1 MKFLLSVKTVIK
13 LFITQGIIMNEN
25 MDTARDKKCASRR
38 RIIRKAFSLPAGSTL
53 RSHTPLSQEVA
64 FARAVLFPSFI
75 RKWVL
80 RRAYERCKVIGEI
93 VKKLKNP
100 SFEHVLQIAAST
112 VNPDPITRDLNA
124 KGNYKRRVSSKKA
137 NQRVFIAQVKS
148 AEATPDPVFNGA
160 MSQVSCRFGD
170 EFCTGLESA
179 LYAFHLTQNL
189 P

>member
-1 MKFLLSVKTVIK
+1 MKFRLSVKTEIK
-13 LFITQGIIMNEN
+13 LFITQGIIMNGN
-25 MDTARDKKCASRR
+25 IDTARDKKCASRR
-38 RIIRKAFSLPAGSTL
+38 RIIRKTFSLPAGSTL

-100 SFEHVLQIAAST
+100 SFKHVLQIAAST

-124 KGNYKRRVSSKKA
+124 KGNYKRRVSSKKT

-160 MSQVSCRFGD
+160 MSQVSCCFGD

-189 P
+189 L

>member
-1 MKFLLSVKTVIK
+1 
-13 LFITQGIIMNEN
+13 MNEN
-25 MDTARDKKCASRR
+25 MDTARDKKCVSRR
-38 RIIRKAFSLPAGSTL
+38 RIIRKALSLPAGSTL

-64 FARAVLFPSFI
+64 FARAVLFPNFI
-75 RKWVL
+75 RKLVL

-124 KGNYKRRVSSKKA
+124 KGNYKRRVSGKK
-137 NQRVFIAQVKS
+137 QIKVYSLLKLKVH

-160 MSQVSCRFGD
+160 MSQVSCCFGD
-170 EFCTGLESA
+170 QFCTGPESV
-179 LYAFHLTQNL
+179 LNTFHLTQNL
-189 P
+189 L

>member
-1 MKFLLSVKTVIK
+1 MKCLLSVKTEIK
-13 LFITQGIIMNEN
+13 LFIIQGIIMNEN
-25 MDTARDKKCASRR
+25 MNTARDKKCASRR

-100 SFEHVLQIAAST
+100 AFEHVLQIAAST

-124 KGNYKRRVSSKKA
+124 KGNYKRRVGSKIQIKVYSLLKL
-137 NQRVFIAQVKS
+137 NLQK
-148 AEATPDPVFNGA
+148 P
-160 MSQVSCRFGD
+160 
-170 EFCTGLESA
+170 L
-179 LYAFHLTQNL
+179 LTRYL
-189 P
+189 MELCHIVLLFW